1 MESKEGSYFSLSIF
15 SGEVVEVNDLIF
27 TILLRLTFLLPMS
40 EENNRDKNLSV
51 LKYLKQSRKG
61 KRTYVREDKIHYL
74 FSYFL
79 S

>member
-15 SGEVVEVNDLIF
+15 SGDVVEGCNLIF
-27 TILLRLTFLLPMS
+27 QFPLRLTSLLPLS
-40 EENNRDKNLSV
+40 KKNNRESISFTIFETK
-51 LKYLKQSRKG
+51 RKG

-74 FSYFL
+74 SSYFL